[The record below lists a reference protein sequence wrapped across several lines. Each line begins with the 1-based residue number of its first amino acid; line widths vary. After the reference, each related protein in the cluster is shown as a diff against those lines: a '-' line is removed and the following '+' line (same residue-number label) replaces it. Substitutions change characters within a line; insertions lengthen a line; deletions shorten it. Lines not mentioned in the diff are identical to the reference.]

1 MGRFINADGEV
12 GKKGDIVGHNLFA
25 YCINNPMNRTDAS
38 GQRSVEAGPSSAWT
52 MVTRSGNVVSGGRTV
67 SMPAPAAREDDTN
80 IVREASLSVATGV
93 LDAAAGRVINN
104 KLRVKVEN
112 LPFTNA
118 MRVAKNTGL
127 LARFTRWAGKT
138 VGAASI
144 AFFAY
149 DVIEDFH
156 NYNGWD
162 AGTAVV
168 IDAVG
173 LAVGILAGVGI
184 TALCAP
190 FGVGAIVGG
199 IAAAG
204 VGTLINIGADYA
216 KAKWLGE

>member
-1 MGRFINADGEV
+1 MSGSIFT
-12 GKKGDIVGHNLFA
+12 GDFGQL
-25 YCINNPMNRTDAS
+25 YS
-38 GQRSVEAGPSSAWT
+38 GVDS
-52 MVTRSGNVVSGGRTV
+52 
-67 SMPAPAAREDDTN
+67 
-80 IVREASLSVATGV
+80 
-93 LDAAAGRVINN
+93 VINN
-104 KLRVKVEN
+104 KLRVKVKN

-118 MRVAKNTGL
+118 MRVAKNTGS

-144 AFFAY
+144 ALFAY

-184 TALCAP
+184 TALCAS

-204 VGTLINIGADYA
+204 VGTLINIGVDYV

>member
-1 MGRFINADGEV
+1 
-12 GKKGDIVGHNLFA
+12 
-25 YCINNPMNRTDAS
+25 
-38 GQRSVEAGPSSAWT
+38 
-52 MVTRSGNVVSGGRTV
+52 
-67 SMPAPAAREDDTN
+67 MPAPAAREDDTN
-80 IVREASLSVATGV
+80 IVREASQSVATGV

-104 KLRVKVEN
+104 ELRVKVEN

-118 MRVAKNTGL
+118 MRVAKNTGS

-149 DVIEDFH
+149 DVIKDFH

-168 IDAVG
+168 IDAAG
-173 LAVGILAGVGI
+173 LAVGALAGVGI
-184 TALCAP
+184 TALCAS

-199 IAAAG
+199 GLTMLAGAAINYG
-204 VGTLINIGADYA
+204 VDYA
-216 KAKWLGE
+216 KDRWLRE